1 MFVLSPIRPL
11 AVLALSMRRTSLFL
25 LFLCAVVSVAGAQV
39 LPPNEIQDPEL
50 RALQE
55 RNMDDLKQL
64 GADILKLPTDYP
76 FYLSRKLDLELS
88 KQKWADQRS
97 IQFDRYKDNVVLK
110 ITGNYFA
117 AYSAEKMNS
126 DQRARQTFL
135 QIVLPVLQAAVTHF
149 QKNSSVQAYAFEIS
163 HHVIGKVGGVA
174 LERPENL
181 VVIIP
186 QAAAVRLAGTTDE
199 TARQAALMQGE
210 VFVNAKPTTI
220 WLSAEGPQLAQQ
232 TPPDDPSTAAQS
244 ANTSGVEVV
253 HNGEQEID
261 KLPSPVHLPTLK
273 PVKPVEPPKPP
284 RDTSPQALSSMQS
297 AIKPILDGMVKELDP
312 QVHFVSYASPNFIAF
327 RNGVY
332 LELSMNTT
340 LAEPP
345 TVSRYRLAALAFDDH
360 VAHLIRPVLG
370 YFKDDSQFDGLGFS
384 STLHLGPKP
393 GAAASAQ
400 AVEFFFPFAALRCYE
415 RYDCTGQQ
423 LIDAGTVLINGE
435 RVSLD
440 LQTAEGGAGR

>member
-1 MFVLSPIRPL
+1 
-11 AVLALSMRRTSLFL
+11 MRRISLFL
-25 LFLCAVVSVAGAQV
+25 LCLCALVSARAQV
-39 LPPNEIQDPEL
+39 LPANEIKDPEL
-50 RALQE
+50 SALQA
-55 RNMDDLKQL
+55 RNLDDLKQL
-64 GADILKLPTDYP
+64 GAEILKLPTDYP
-76 FYLSRKLDLELS
+76 FYLSRKLDLDEG

-97 IQFDRYKDNVVLK
+97 IQFDRYKEKIVLK

-117 AYSAEKMNS
+117 AYSNEKMNS

-135 QIVLPVLQAAVTHF
+135 QIVLPILQAAVPHF

-163 HHVIGKVGGVA
+163 HHVLGKVGGVA
-174 LERPENL
+174 VERPENV
-181 VVIIP
+181 VVILP
-186 QAAAVRLAGTTDE
+186 QAAAIRMVNAKDD
-199 TARQAALMQGE
+199 TARQAAIMLGE

-220 WLSAEGPQLAQQ
+220 WLSAEGPQVAQE
-232 TPPDDPSTAAQS
+232 TPPDDPSTVPQS
-244 ANTSGVEVV
+244 ANSSGVEVV

-261 KLPSPVHLPTLK
+261 KLTNPVHLPTLK
-273 PVKPVEPPKPP
+273 PVKSADPPKPP
-284 RDTSPQALSSMQS
+284 RDTSPQALSAMQS

-312 QVHFVSYASPNFIAF
+312 QAHFVSYASPSFIAF

-332 LELSMNTT
+332 LELSINTT

-370 YFKDDSQFDGLGFS
+370 YFRDDSQFDGMGFS
-384 STLHLGPKP
+384 STLHLATKP
-393 GAAASAQ
+393 GASANSE

-423 LIDAGTVLINGE
+423 LIDGGTVLINGE

-440 LQTAEGGAGR
+440 LQIAEGGASR

>member
-1 MFVLSPIRPL
+1 
-11 AVLALSMRRTSLFL
+11 MRKISLL
-25 LFLCAVVSVAGAQV
+25 LLCLCAVLTVARAQV
-39 LPPNEIQDPEL
+39 LPANEIKDPEL
-50 RALQE
+50 SALQA

-64 GADILKLPTDYP
+64 GAEILKLPTDYP
-76 FYLSRKLDLELS
+76 FYLSRKLDLDEG

-97 IQFDRYKDNVVLK
+97 IQFDRYKEKVVLK

-117 AYSAEKMNS
+117 AYSSEKMNS

-135 QIVLPVLQAAVTHF
+135 QIVLPILQAAVPHF

-163 HHVIGKVGGVA
+163 HHVLGKVGGVA
-174 LERPENL
+174 VERPENV
-181 VVIIP
+181 VVILP
-186 QAAAVRLAGTTDE
+186 QAAAIRMVNAKDD
-199 TARQAALMQGE
+199 TARQAAIMLGE

-220 WLSAEGPQLAQQ
+220 WLSAEGPQVAQE

-244 ANTSGVEVV
+244 ANSSGVEVA

-261 KLPSPVHLPTLK
+261 KLSNPVHLPTLK
-273 PVKPVEPPKPP
+273 PVKPADPPKPP
-284 RDTSPQALSSMQS
+284 RDTSPQALASMQS

-312 QVHFVSYASPNFIAF
+312 QAHFVSYASPTFIAF

-332 LELSMNTT
+332 LELSINTT

-345 TVSRYRLAALAFDDH
+345 TISRYRLAALAFDDH

-370 YFKDDSQFDGLGFS
+370 YFRDDSQFDGLGFS
-384 STLHLGPKP
+384 STLHLATKP
-393 GAAASAQ
+393 GAGASSQ

-423 LIDAGTVLINGE
+423 LIDGGTVLINGE

-440 LQTAEGGAGR
+440 LQIAEGGASR

>member
-1 MFVLSPIRPL
+1 
-11 AVLALSMRRTSLFL
+11 
-25 LFLCAVVSVAGAQV
+25 
-39 LPPNEIQDPEL
+39 
-50 RALQE
+50 
-55 RNMDDLKQL
+55 MDKLKQV
-64 GADILKLPTDYP
+64 GAEILKLPTDYP
-76 FYLSRKLDLELS
+76 FYLSRKLDLEEG

-97 IQFDRYKDNVVLK
+97 IQFDHYKEKIVLK

-135 QIVLPVLQAAVTHF
+135 QIVLPILQIAVPHF
-149 QKNSSVQAYAFEIS
+149 EKNSSFQAYAFEIS

-174 LERPENL
+174 VERPENL
-181 VVIIP
+181 VVILPRI
-186 QAAAVRLAGTTDE
+186 AAIQMVNAKDD
-199 TARQAALMQGE
+199 TARQAAIMRGE
-210 VFVNAKPTTI
+210 VFVNAKPTTL
-220 WLSAEGPQLAQQ
+220 WLSAEGPQLAQEA
-232 TPPDDPSTAAQS
+232 PPDDPSTAAQS
-244 ANTSGVEVV
+244 AATSSAEAVRS
-253 HNGEQEID
+253 GEQDTD
-261 KLPSPVHLPTLK
+261 KLPSPVHVQTLK
-273 PVKPVEPPKPP
+273 PVKPADPPKPA

-312 QVHFVSYASPNFIAF
+312 QAHFVSYAAPSFIAF
-327 RNGVY
+327 RGGVY
-332 LELSMNTT
+332 LQLSINTT

-345 TVSRYRLAALAFDDH
+345 TASRYRLAALVFDDH

-384 STLHLGPKP
+384 STLHLATKP
-393 GAAASAQ
+393 GAAASSE
-400 AVEFFFPFAALRCYE
+400 AVEFFFSFAALRCYE

-440 LQTAEGGAGR
+440 LQTAEGGGNR

>member
-1 MFVLSPIRPL
+1 
-11 AVLALSMRRTSLFL
+11 MRKISLL
-25 LFLCAVVSVAGAQV
+25 LLCLCAVLTMAWAQV
-39 LPPNEIQDPEL
+39 LPANEIKDPEL
-50 RALQE
+50 SALQD

-64 GADILKLPTDYP
+64 GAEILKLPTDYP
-76 FYLSRKLDLELS
+76 FYLSRKLDLDEG

-97 IQFDRYKDNVVLK
+97 IQFDRYKEKVVLK

-117 AYSAEKMNS
+117 AYSSEKMNS

-135 QIVLPVLQAAVTHF
+135 QIVLPILQTAVPRF

-163 HHVIGKVGGVA
+163 HHVLGKVDGVA
-174 LERPENL
+174 VERPENV
-181 VVIIP
+181 VVILP
-186 QAAAVRLAGTTDE
+186 QAAAIRMVNAKDD
-199 TARQAALMQGE
+199 TARQAAIMLGE

-220 WLSAEGPQLAQQ
+220 WLSAEGPQVAQQ
-232 TPPDDPSTAAQS
+232 SPPDDPSTAAQS
-244 ANTSGVEVV
+244 ANSSGVEVL

-261 KLPSPVHLPTLK
+261 KLTNPVHAPTWK
-273 PVKPVEPPKPP
+273 PVKPAEPPKPP
-284 RDTSPQALSSMQS
+284 RDTSPQALSAMQS

-312 QVHFVSYASPNFIAF
+312 QAHFVSYASPSFIAF

-332 LELSMNTT
+332 LELSINTM

-345 TVSRYRLAALAFDDH
+345 TISRYRLAALAFDDH

-370 YFKDDSQFDGLGFS
+370 YFRDDSQFDGLGFS
-384 STLHLGPKP
+384 STLHLATKP
-393 GAAASAQ
+393 GASANSQ

-423 LIDAGTVLINGE
+423 LIDGGTVLINGE

-440 LQTAEGGAGR
+440 LQIAEGGASR